1 MHQEQEAATLK
12 TAIDELKRRREKL
25 TTAFDDLR
33 TRYEGG
39 QLPEEKYRVFERTLI
54 GDKSYDLFMRL
65 HRDYKPFSLTLLKA
79 THEKYP
85 GTEIPKDFR
94 SRVRLEHP
102 GRGERR
108 EVEVYMN
115 HPLRYEGLTFFQYQM
130 AADEAVMQAG
140 MTPSSTFQVVRN
152 PSRLT
157 PYLSCALVSLGL
169 VVQFL
174 SHLIPF
180 LKRKVRP

>member
-1 MHQEQEAATLK
+1 MDDRNVPAAVVEIRGNGAPEGTWLVSQWIGQRQ
-12 TAIDELKRRREKL
+12 AVPIGDREHEISMRWRRE
-25 TTAFDDLR
+25 
-33 TRYEGG
+33 YN
-39 QLPEEKYRVFERTLI
+39 
-54 GDKSYDLFMRL
+54 
-65 HRDYKPFSLTLLKA
+65 PFSITLLKA

-85 GTEIPKDFR
+85 GTQIPKDFR
-94 SRVRLEHP
+94 SRVRIDHP
-102 GRGERR
+102 ARNESR

-130 AADEAVMQAG
+130 AADEAVLQAG
-140 MTPSSTFQVVRN
+140 MVPSSTFQVMRN
-152 PSRLT
+152 PSRLA

-180 LKRKVRP
+180 LKRKVRQ